1 MVSGEGG
8 RLTLLSPIR
17 ASLSSTVRFPWM
29 RLVSRQRFACLFLAL
44 AFLAGCASAPR
55 SYRDFSTRSGATPE
69 ARQINSADTGSLIAR
84 SSDHQKVGRPYTIS
98 GHTYV
103 PRRDDNYDETGLASW
118 YGPNFHGRPTA
129 NGEIFDQ
136 NLMTAAHPTLP
147 IPSIAEVTN
156 LENGRQVIV
165 RINDRGPFVDDR
177 MIDLSRG
184 AATQLDFI
192 GRGLAR
198 VRVRYLGPAHARASA
213 PQSGYMMA
221 GQGTSRPARPEPLP
235 AALPV
240 PVPAP
245 VMPLPQPVAMSSPSP
260 AVASAPAT
268 ELQIANTDDLAPL
281 SALPP
286 GSDPAAGMEVAPL
299 DEAAPAPEPVREM
312 LPQSAA
318 LAPVDRITIQIG
330 AFSSPVNADRFAQRI
345 SSLGEVRI
353 VQGDVGGRPI
363 WRVFVGEFDSHLS
376 AAEFQLRLQD
386 AGIAESRITP
396 LG

>member
-1 MVSGEGG
+1 M
-8 RLTLLSPIR
+8 
-17 ASLSSTVRFPWM
+17 
-29 RLVSRQRFACLFLAL
+29 
-44 AFLAGCASAPR
+44 
-55 SYRDFSTRSGATPE
+55 
-69 ARQINSADTGSLIAR
+69 
-84 SSDHQKVGRPYTIS
+84 GRPYTIA
-98 GHTYV
+98 GRTYV

-129 NGEIFDQ
+129 NGEVFDQ

-221 GQGTSRPARPEPLP
+221 GQGSSRPARPEPLP
-235 AALPV
+235 AVLPAAAPA

-245 VMPLPQPVAMSSPSP
+245 VVPPPQPIAMSAPMTAAETP
-260 AVASAPAT
+260 PPTDLQVAV
-268 ELQIANTDDLAPL
+268 TDDLAPL

-286 GSDPAAGMEVAPL
+286 GSEPASGVEMTPLPEV
-299 DEAAPAPEPVREM
+299 APAPEPVREM
-312 LPQSAA
+312 LPQSPA
-318 LAPVDRITIQIG
+318 LAPIDRVTIQIG

-345 SSLGEVRI
+345 SSMGDVRI

>member
-1 MVSGEGG
+1 M
-8 RLTLLSPIR
+8 
-17 ASLSSTVRFPWM
+17 RF
-29 RLVSRQRFACLFLAL
+29 VSRQRFACLFLAL
-44 AFLAGCASAPR
+44 VFLAGCASAPR
-55 SYRDFSTRSGATPE
+55 SYRDFSARSGSTPE
-69 ARQINSADTGSLIAR
+69 ARQINSADTRSLIAR
-84 SSDHQKVGRPYTIS
+84 SSDHQKVGRPYTIA
-98 GHTYV
+98 GRTYV
-103 PRRDDNYDETGLASW
+103 PRRDDNYDQTGLASW

-129 NGEIFDQ
+129 NGEVFDQ

-198 VRVRYLGPAHARASA
+198 VRVRYLGPAHASASA
-213 PQSGYMMA
+213 PQSGYMLA
-221 GQGTSRPARPEPLP
+221 GQGTSRPARPEPVPVALP
-235 AALPV
+235 AAP
-240 PVPAP
+240 PAPAP
-245 VMPLPQPVAMSSPSP
+245 VMPPPQPVAMSTPLP
-260 AVASAPAT
+260 AMEPAPPTDLQVAA
-268 ELQIANTDDLAPL
+268 TDDLAPL

-286 GSDPAAGMEVAPL
+286 GSDPSAGVEMTSLA
-299 DEAAPAPEPVREM
+299 EAATGPGPAPGPAQDPVREM
-312 LPQSAA
+312 LPQSPA
-318 LAPVDRITIQIG
+318 LAPVDRVTIQIG

-345 SSLGEVRI
+345 ASMGEIRI

-396 LG
+396 LS

>member
-1 MVSGEGG
+1 MDV
-8 RLTLLSPIR
+8 IY
-17 ASLSSTVRFPWM
+17 RFPW
-29 RLVSRQRFACLFLAL
+29 LHIVSRQRFACLFIAL
-44 AFLAGCASAPR
+44 VFLAGCASAPR
-55 SYRDFSTRSGATPE
+55 SYRGFNSGSSSAPQ
-69 ARQINSADTGSLIAR
+69 ARQINSADTRSLIAR

-98 GHTYV
+98 GRTYV

-129 NGEIFDQ
+129 NGEVFDQ

-221 GQGTSRPARPEPLP
+221 GQGTSRPPRPEPAP
-235 AALPV
+235 AVL

-245 VMPLPQPVAMSSPSP
+245 VPAAVVPPPQPIAMSAPLPAAETP
-260 AVASAPAT
+260 PAT
-268 ELQIANTDDLAPL
+268 DLQVTVTDDLAPL

-286 GSDPAAGMEVAPL
+286 GSEPVAGMEMTPL
-299 DEAAPAPEPVREM
+299 ADAAPAYEPAREM
-312 LPQSAA
+312 LPQSPT
-318 LAPVDRITIQIG
+318 LAPVDRVTIQIG

-345 SSLGEVRI
+345 SSMGDVRI

-363 WRVFVGEFDSHLS
+363 WRVFVGEFESHLS

-396 LG
+396 LS

>member
-1 MVSGEGG
+1 
-8 RLTLLSPIR
+8 
-17 ASLSSTVRFPWM
+17 M
-29 RLVSRQRFACLFLAL
+29 RIVSRQRFACLFLAL
-44 AFLAGCASAPR
+44 VFLAGCASAPR
-55 SYRDFSTRSGATPE
+55 SYRDFNTRPGTTPE
-69 ARQINSADTGSLIAR
+69 ARQINSADTRSLIAR
-84 SSDHQKVGRPYTIS
+84 SSDHQKVGRPYTIA
-98 GHTYV
+98 GRTYV
-103 PRRDDNYDETGLASW
+103 PRRNDSYDETGLASW

-129 NGEIFDQ
+129 NGEVFDQ

-184 AATQLDFI
+184 AATQLGFI

-221 GQGTSRPARPEPLP
+221 GQGMSLPTRPESLP
-235 AALPV
+235 AVLPA
-240 PVPAP
+240 PAAAP
-245 VMPLPQPVAMSSPSP
+245 VMPPPQPVAMSAPMP
-260 AVASAPAT
+260 AAETPPAT
-268 ELQIANTDDLAPL
+268 DLQVTVTDDLAPL
-281 SALPP
+281 SAMPP
-286 GSDPAAGMEVAPL
+286 GSDPSAGVEMTPL
-299 DEAAPAPEPVREM
+299 AEAAPIAEPVPEM
-312 LPQSAA
+312 LPQSPA
-318 LAPVDRITIQIG
+318 LAPVDRMTIQIG

-345 SSLGEVRI
+345 SGMGEVRI